1 MTKCWWILSSQTL
14 YSFITSVIYHILY
27 TIYIIFYIL
36 KLSLLSHPIFP
47 ILFFPKKTFINAM
60 NGVDKISP
68 MIVFTCQDRLQIHRK
83 RSVNVE
89 NDRFSE
95 FGRVFRSPISKV
107 LWQRLRMVKT
117 VVFFISPTRYLET
130 MFSLLPRRRTLQ
142 RNMFQF
148 EWVNNKRTD
157 SLAKTKRK
165 ETWN

>member
-1 MTKCWWILSSQTL
+1 
-14 YSFITSVIYHILY
+14 
-27 TIYIIFYIL
+27 
-36 KLSLLSHPIFP
+36 
-47 ILFFPKKTFINAM
+47 
-60 NGVDKISP
+60 

-95 FGRVFRSPISKV
+95 LGRVFRSPISKV

-130 MFSLLPRRRTLQ
+130 VFSLLPRRRTLQ

-165 ETWN
+165 ETPRRLTEETLTDLPSAYRNCFFFLLEIIVILFFIYSDLFILFLYIKYNLTYVWDKWLKE

>member
-1 MTKCWWILSSQTL
+1 MKKNSINSLFIYYT
-14 YSFITSVIYHILY
+14 SFIYHILFTLPY
-27 TIYIIFYIL
+27 TQTLIL
-36 KLSLLSHPIFP
+36 HPIFP
-47 ILFFPKKTFINAM
+47 IHFIFFRKKTFIDAM

-95 FGRVFRSPISKV
+95 LGRVFRSPISKV

-130 MFSLLPRRRTLQ
+130 VFSLLPRRRTLQ

-165 ETWN
+165 ETGD

>member
-1 MTKCWWILSSQTL
+1 MLINSQTL
-14 YSFITSVIYHILY
+14 YSFITSFIYHILY
-27 TIYIIFYIL
+27 TLPYTQTLTQYSRFV
-36 KLSLLSHPIFP
+36 S
-47 ILFFPKKTFINAM
+47 FFPKKIFINAM

-95 FGRVFRSPISKV
+95 LGRVFRSPISKV

-130 MFSLLPRRRTLQ
+130 VFSLLPRRRTLQ

-165 ETWN
+165 ETRD

>member
-1 MTKCWWILSSQTL
+1 MLINSQTL
-14 YSFITSVIYHILY
+14 YSFITSFIYHILY
-27 TIYIIFYIL
+27 TLPYTQTLTQYSRFV
-36 KLSLLSHPIFP
+36 S
-47 ILFFPKKTFINAM
+47 FFPKKTFINAM
-60 NGVDKISP
+60 NGVDKISA

-95 FGRVFRSPISKV
+95 LGRVFRSPISKV

-130 MFSLLPRRRTLQ
+130 VFSLLPRRRTLQ

-165 ETWN
+165 ETRD